1 MVFLN
6 VVIYKVF
13 IFFGLFYINMEI
25 LKKGFFFLEIWNIFI
40 NGYIYVGVI
49 NIINCYVIIWKWGLI
64 FWFSLFS
71 KFVFVFW
78 DFK

>member
-25 LKKGFFFLEIWNIFI
+25 LKKKDFFLEIWNIFI

-49 NIINCYVIIWKWGLI
+49 NIINCYDIIWKWGMN

>member
-25 LKKGFFFLEIWNIFI
+25 LKRGFFFGNMKYFYKWL
-40 NGYIYVGVI
+40 YICW
-49 NIINCYVIIWKWGLI
+49 CY
-64 FWFSLFS
+64 
-71 KFVFVFW
+71 
-78 DFK
+78 

>member
-25 LKKGFFFLEIWNIFI
+25 LKKGFFFWKYEIF
-40 NGYIYVGVI
+40 
-49 NIINCYVIIWKWGLI
+49 L
-64 FWFSLFS
+64 
-71 KFVFVFW
+71 
-78 DFK
+78 